1 MRRTKNIN
9 KVGHKNYNVT
19 KKIIIIKI
27 KKKKEKEKKS
37 EGSKG
42 WTVVI
47 GLNIWVFL
55 LIFFENLFPAIIFWG
70 ALNYNL
76 IPEKDI
82 SFEIFNSVQ
91 EKVGVGR

>member
-27 KKKKEKEKKS
+27 KKNKEKEKKS
-37 EGSKG
+37 EGSKR

-47 GLNIWVFL
+47 G
-55 LIFFENLFPAIIFWG
+55 
-70 ALNYNL
+70 
-76 IPEKDI
+76 
-82 SFEIFNSVQ
+82 
-91 EKVGVGR
+91 